1 MNGAPGLAS
10 GIASWPPRRAVRR
23 QRPLARRWLLG
34 LAGLVLLG
42 LVWWV
47 AVTQLDLGG
56 MREHFAPAAVL
67 AAGLEL
73 LSGDGLWPHVA
84 TSLGR
89 IGVGLGGALALGA
102 PLGLLVGSSARA
114 DELTSPAIQFLR
126 MISPLSW
133 MPLAV
138 MAFGVGDRP
147 IWFLLIAAAVWP
159 ILLNTAAGVR
169 QLPREWLEL
178 GKSLAAT
185 PLELLWRLIIPGV
198 LPHVLTGVR
207 LAIGTLWIVLV
218 PAEMLGVSA
227 GLGYVIL
234 DARDRLAYSELMALV
249 IVVGALGFALD
260 AGARW
265 LCRRFSGGAPAR

>member
-1 MNGAPGLAS
+1 VNGAPGLVS
-10 GIASWPPRRAVRR
+10 GMAPWPRGRRLRTA
-23 QRPLARRWLLG
+23 RPLLRRWLRGLAGLGLLG
-34 LAGLVLLG
+34 LA
-42 LVWWV
+42 WWV
-47 AVTQLDLGG
+47 AVTQLELGG
-56 MREHFAPAAVL
+56 MQEHFAPGAVL

-73 LSGDGLWPHVA
+73 IAGDDLWRHVF

-89 IGVGLGGALALGA
+89 IGVGLAGALALGA
-102 PLGLLVGSSARA
+102 PVGLLVGSSARA

-159 ILLNTAAGVR
+159 IVLSTAAGVR

-185 PLELLWRLIIPGV
+185 PLELFYRLIIPGV

-249 IVVGALGFALD
+249 IVVGALGFTLD
-260 AGARW
+260 AAARW
-265 LCRRFSGGAPAR
+265 LCRRASAGAP